1 MNKKNFIVLIILCIF
16 LCIVSMYVVLIN
28 EYKNKEK
35 QDVSIDGRTAE
46 NQLLLSG
53 FGVFGEKYT
62 GKLKTSEIIDKI
74 EILTKQDIPK
84 LYEDIKEY
92 DDTKLE
98 EYYET
103 YSRNIKNRFGKKNVN
118 EFKEF
123 AKHLQSISI
132 NLNDWYSVKINRVSF
147 VDSSDKNGY
156 AYVEYELQ
164 LENEEKLNFS
174 LYVAHENYTTP
185 TFVIDVKN

>member
-123 AKHLQSISI
+123 AKHLQSISS
-132 NLNDWYSVKINRVSF
+132 NLNDWYSVKINRDSF
-147 VDSSDKNGY
+147 IDSSDKNGY
-156 AYVEYELQ
+156 AYLEYELQ
-164 LENEEKLNFS
+164 LENEEKLHFS
-174 LYVAHENYTTP
+174 LYIAHENYTTP